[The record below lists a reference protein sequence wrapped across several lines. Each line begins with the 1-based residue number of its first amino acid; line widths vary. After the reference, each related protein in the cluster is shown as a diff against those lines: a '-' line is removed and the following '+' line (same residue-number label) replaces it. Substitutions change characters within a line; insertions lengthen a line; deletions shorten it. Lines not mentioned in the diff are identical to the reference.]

1 MTEQEQ
7 LKKSIDNIVEKIL
20 ETDKPTDQKIAKAG
34 SEFPTKDGEISS
46 GSPEGV
52 SANGGKDRIKNDSP
66 MTEEEKLMEEKKKKE
81 AEAKKSEEEKADA
94 DKVSKAKDC
103 DDDKDEDDKDK
114 KKDEMKKKK
123 MKKSLEALSEHL
135 DDEELELIKAWREQP
150 AEAATEQTE
159 TVAKSTTAAPEADKG
174 EDLKK
179 ALSELIAPLQKAM
192 EDKDS
197 LIKSLGE
204 KIEKMASQPAYDRRS
219 ISSLEAL
226 EKSGEQS
233 QTISK
238 SNVTDKLLALQLAG
252 KGVNS
257 HHIAEFEA
265 TGNISDPAVKAMVF
279 KELKL
284 N

>member
-7 LKKSIDNIVEKIL
+7 LKKSIDSVVEKIL
-20 ETDKPTDQKIAKAG
+20 ATDKPTDQKIEKAA
-34 SEFPTKDGEISS
+34 EFPTKDGELSS
-46 GSPEGV
+46 GSPEGL

-66 MTEEEKLMEEKKKKE
+66 LSEEEKMMGEKKKKE
-81 AEAKKSEEEKADA
+81 AEAKKAQEDAEAEKVEKAKMKKD
-94 DKVSKAKDC
+94 DDC
-103 DDDKDEDDKDK
+103 DDDKDKDDK
-114 KKDEMKKKK
+114 KKPPFMKK
-123 MKKSLEALSEHL
+123 MKKSIEELSEHL
-135 DDEELELIKAWREQP
+135 DEDEIELIKAWREQP
-150 AEAATEQTE
+150 AEQATAEDVKKSMTAEPEDKTEQ
-159 TVAKSTTAAPEADKG
+159 
-174 EDLKK
+174 LKK
-179 ALSELIAPLQKAM
+179 ALTEIVAPLQKAI
-192 EDKDS
+192 EDKDT

-219 ISSLEAL
+219 ISSLETL

-233 QTISK
+233 QTINK
-238 SNVTDKLLALQLAG
+238 SQVTEKLLALQLAG

-265 TGNISDPAVKAMVF
+265 TGNISDPSVKAMVF